1 MFKEKLLM
9 LKKTAAQVGL
19 GITSALV
26 TAGTVLATNQDAQEG
41 INTAKGNLQTTSLT
55 DSVANV
61 TNIMI
66 TIIGI
71 VSVIMLIIGGFRYV
85 LSGGDQKGTSAAKDT
100 ILYAIIGVVVA
111 LLSYSIMNFVIGQF

>member
-41 INTAKGNLQTTSLT
+41 INAAKGNLQTTSLT

-100 ILYAIIGVVVA
+100 ILFAIIGVVVA

>member
-1 MFKEKLLM
+1 M

-41 INTAKGNLQTTSLT
+41 INAAKGNLQTTSLT

-100 ILYAIIGVVVA
+100 ILFAIIGVVVA

>member
-1 MFKEKLLM
+1 M

-19 GITSALV
+19 GLTAAMSA
-26 TAGTVLATNQDAQEG
+26 AGTVLAANPDAQEG
-41 INTAKGNLQTTSLT
+41 INAAQGNLQTTSLT

-71 VSVIMLIIGGFRYV
+71 ISVIMLIIGGFRYV
-85 LSGGDQKGTSAAKDT
+85 LSGGDQKGTTAAKDT

-111 LLSYSIMNFVIGQF
+111 LLSYSIMNFVINQF

>member
-66 TIIGI
+66 MIIGV

>member
-41 INTAKGNLQTTSLT
+41 INAAKGNLQTTSLT

>member
-1 MFKEKLLM
+1 MFKQLTSK
-9 LKKTAAQVGL
+9 VGL
-19 GITSALV
+19 GLTGVMLSASSAV
-26 TAGTVLATNQDAQEG
+26 AANSDAQAG
-41 INTAKGNLQTTSLT
+41 IDAAKGNLQTTSLT

-71 VSVIMLIIGGFRYV
+71 ISVIMLIIGGFRYV
-85 LSGGDQKGTSAAKDT
+85 LSGGDSKNTTAAKDT

-111 LLSYSIMNFVIGQF
+111 LLSYSIMNFVIDQF